1 MSEGL
6 QSPVFVGR
14 RDEVAALTALCDR
27 ARSGEPGF
35 AIVAGEAGVGK
46 TRLVTELAGQLDRSG
61 FTVLTGHCV
70 ELGAEGLPLAPLID
84 ALRTLARTTSR
95 GELTEVLGPARRGL
109 GRLLPELDPGA
120 RPEDHGAEPGADGVQ
135 VSQLLEL
142 VLGLLGRLSAKR
154 PLMLV
159 LEDLHWSDQSTR
171 ELVSF
176 LIRSLRGVRVVL
188 LATYRS
194 DELNRR
200 HPLRPLIASWE
211 RLRTVQH
218 VELHRFEPAEVAT
231 QLSAILGTAPAAG
244 LVDLVFDRS
253 GGNAYLVEELA
264 GVMRGGGD
272 PADLTPSLADVLLS
286 RVDALSAGA
295 QRLLRTAAVA
305 GRSVPDKLLAEVAGV
320 GDADFYAGLREAVE
334 SHLLVV
340 DHTGRGYAFRHALTR
355 DAVYEDML
363 PGERGGLHAAYGEA
377 LTRDPDLAGDDAAVP
392 AALAHHWYAALDLP
406 RALPAS
412 IAAARHALTSFAPA
426 EAQRHLERALEIWP
440 RVPDAAERT
449 GVDQAQVAAL
459 AGEAAYAAG
468 AIDRSRSLF
477 DQALA
482 QLPAEGD
489 AVRRALVLDWRA
501 RTLRDTGREAD
512 SVATLEEA
520 LALLPADQVTRA
532 HAVVLATLA
541 NSLWRANDMDATMSV
556 AARAVQAARD
566 VGAVQQ
572 EADSSITLG
581 SVRGYLSVDNT
592 GSGLDDL
599 RAGLALATDIG
610 AHFTA
615 LRAYVNISD
624 VLELHGRH
632 EEAAEA
638 ARAGIALAGRVGLA
652 RTLGAFLTG
661 NLVESLLRLG
671 RWSEAEQLATRALG
685 AIPEGV
691 FAATLL
697 QIRAELAAMTGR
709 YADAETD
716 VRAARLALG
725 QTSDEQYALTLQYA
739 EALTALGRGDFGA
752 ARRLTADGLAEFREA
767 MSGRYVW
774 PVLWLAARAE
784 ADEATLARD
793 RREEVPAGAAARRG
807 ELLSLAADLT
817 VPNAASLGYRALVIA
832 EFARAAGSGNQ
843 EDARSLTGAWSAA
856 AQAWQTAAEPHP
868 LAYTLLR
875 LAEAA
880 VAAGDRQAAGAAV
893 RKAYALAR
901 QVGAAPIAEEAAAL
915 ARRTRLS
922 LDEPAAEA
930 SGTVT
935 ARAEDPLARF
945 GLTER
950 EQEILVL
957 LAAGR
962 SNPQIAESLF
972 ISPKTASVH
981 VSNILSKL
989 GVDSR
994 VEAAAVA
1001 HRLGVTG

>member
-27 ARSGEPGF
+27 ARAGEPGF

-46 TRLVTELAGQLDRSG
+46 TRLVSELAGRADGAG

-95 GELTEVLGPARRGL
+95 GELAEVLGPARRGL
-109 GRLLPELDPGA
+109 GRLLPELDPGGS
-120 RPEDHGAEPGADGVQ
+120 EDPAADGVQ

-142 VLGLLGRLSAKR
+142 VLGLLGRLSARR
-154 PLMLV
+154 PLLLI

-200 HPLRPLIASWE
+200 HPLRPLLASWE

-218 VELHRFEPAEVAT
+218 VELHRFEPGEVAT
-231 QLSAILGTAPAAG
+231 QLSAILGTEPGAG

-272 PADLTPSLADVLLS
+272 PADLPPSLADVLLS
-286 RVDALSAGA
+286 RVDALSPGA

-320 GDADFYAGLREAVE
+320 GDAEFYAGLREAVE

-340 DHTGRGYAFRHALTR
+340 DHTGRSYAFRHALTR

-377 LTRDPDLAGDDAAVP
+377 LTRDPGLAGDDAAVP

-440 RVPDAAERT
+440 RVPDAEQRT
-449 GVDQAQVAAL
+449 GLDQAEVATL
-459 AGEAAYAAG
+459 AGEAAYQAG
-468 AIDRSRSLF
+468 AIDRSLSLF

-482 QLPAEGD
+482 GLPAAGD
-489 AVRRALVLDWRA
+489 VVRRALVLDRRA
-501 RTLRDTGREAD
+501 RALRDTGREAE
-512 SVATLEEA
+512 SVATLEDA
-520 LALLPADQVTRA
+520 LALLPADQVTMA
-532 HAVVLATLA
+532 HAVVLSSLA
-541 NSLWRANDMDATMSV
+541 ASVWRANDMDATLSL
-556 AARAVQAARD
+556 AARAVQAAREA
-566 VGAVQQ
+566 GAVQQ
-572 EADSSITLG
+572 EAESSITLG
-581 SVRGYLSVDNT
+581 SARGYLSADNADA
-592 GSGLDDL
+592 GLGDL
-599 RAGLALATDIG
+599 RAGLALATGIG

-615 LRAYVNISD
+615 LRAYINISD

-632 EEAAEA
+632 GEAAEA
-638 ARAGIALAGRVGLA
+638 ARSGIELAGRVGLA
-652 RTLGAFLTG
+652 RSMGAFLTG
-661 NLVESLLRLG
+661 NLAESLVRLG
-671 RWSEAEQLATRALG
+671 RWNEAEQLVTQAL
-685 AIPEGV
+685 AALPEGV
-691 FAATLL
+691 FAATVL
-697 QIRAELAAMTGR
+697 QLRAELAAMTGR
-709 YADAETD
+709 YTDAEVD
-716 VRAARLALG
+716 VRAARRALG
-725 QTSDEQYALTLQYA
+725 QTRDEQYALTLLYA
-739 EALTALGRGDFGA
+739 EALIALGRGNLAA
-752 ARRLTADGLAEFREA
+752 ARHLAASELAEFRGA

-774 PVLWLAARAE
+774 PVLWLAARSA

-793 RREEVPAGAAARRG
+793 RREDVPADAAALCG
-807 ELLSLAADLT
+807 ELSSIATGLT
-817 VPNAASLGYRALVIA
+817 VPNAASRGHQALLAA
-832 EFARAAGSGNQ
+832 ELARAAGQ
-843 EDARSLTGAWSAA
+843 HDVQSLMAAWQAA
-856 AQAWQTAAEPHP
+856 ADAWQAAAEPYP
-868 LAYTLLR
+868 LAYALLR

-880 VAAGDRQAAGAAV
+880 VAAGDRQAAGQGV
-893 RKAYALAR
+893 REAYALAR
-901 QVGAAPIAEEAAAL
+901 RVGAAPIADEAAAL

-922 LDEPAAEA
+922 LDQPAAETA
-930 SGTVT
+930 TKTGT
-935 ARAEDPLARF
+935 AAPDDPLARF

-957 LAAGR
+957 LAGGR

-981 VSNILSKL
+981 VSNILAKL

>member
-27 ARSGEPGF
+27 ARAGEPGF

-46 TRLVTELAGQLDRSG
+46 TRLVSELAGRADDAG

-84 ALRTLARTTSR
+84 ALRTLARTTAR
-95 GELTEVLGPARRGL
+95 TELADVLGPARRGL
-109 GRLLPELDPGA
+109 GRLLPELDPGGA
-120 RPEDHGAEPGADGVQ
+120 AEPAADGVQ

-142 VLGLLGRLSAKR
+142 VLGLLGRLSARR
-154 PLMLV
+154 PLLLV

-171 ELVSF
+171 ELVAF

-200 HPLRPLIASWE
+200 HPLRPLIASWD

-218 VELHRFEPAEVAT
+218 VELCRFEPGEVAA
-231 QLSAILGTAPAAG
+231 QLGAILGTEPAAG

-264 GVMRGGGD
+264 GLVRGGGD
-272 PADLTPSLADVLLS
+272 PADLPPSLADVLLS
-286 RVDALSAGA
+286 RVDALSPQA

-320 GDADFYAGLREAVE
+320 ADAEFYAGLREAVE

-340 DHTGRGYAFRHALTR
+340 DHTGRSYAFRHALTR

-377 LTRDPDLAGDDAAVP
+377 LTRDPDLAGDTAAVP

-412 IAAARHALTSFAPA
+412 IAAARHALITFAPA

-440 RVPDAAERT
+440 RVPDAEERT
-449 GVDQAQVAAL
+449 GLDQAEVASL
-459 AGEAAYAAG
+459 AGEAAYQAG
-468 AIDRSRSLF
+468 AIDRSLSLF

-482 QLPAEGD
+482 GLPAEGD
-489 AVRRALVLDWRA
+489 AVRRALVLDRRA
-501 RTLRDTGREAD
+501 RALRDTGHEAE

-532 HAVVLATLA
+532 HAVVLSSLA
-541 NSLWRANDMDATMSV
+541 NSVWRANDLDAALSL
-556 AARAVQAARD
+556 AARAVQAAREA
-566 VGAVQQ
+566 GAAQQ

-581 SVRGYLSVDNT
+581 SVRGYLSPDDADA
-592 GSGLDDL
+592 GLEDV
-599 RAGLALATDIG
+599 RSGLALATGIG

-615 LRAYVNISD
+615 LRAYINISD

-638 ARAGIALAGRVGLA
+638 ARAGIELAGRVGLA
-652 RTLGAFLTG
+652 RSLGSFLTG
-661 NLVESLLRLG
+661 NLVESLVRLG
-671 RWSEAEQLATRALG
+671 HWSEAEHLAAQALNSM
-685 AIPEGV
+685 PEGV
-691 FAATLL
+691 FAATVL
-697 QIRAELAAMTGR
+697 QLRAELAAMSGR
-709 YADAETD
+709 YADAD
-716 VRAARLALG
+716 DGVRAARRALG
-725 QTSDEQYALTLQYA
+725 QTQDEQYALTLLYA
-739 EALTALGRGDFGA
+739 EALIALGRGDLA
-752 ARRLTADGLAEFREA
+752 VARRLTVGGLADYDSPV
-767 MSGRYVW
+767 SGRYLW
-774 PVLWLAARAE
+774 PLLWLAARTE
-784 ADEATLARD
+784 ADDATRARD
-793 RREEVPAGAAARRG
+793 RREEVPEGSAARYQ
-807 ELLSLAADLT
+807 ELASLAAGLP
-817 VPNAASLGYRALVIA
+817 VPNAASRGYQALVSA
-832 EFARAAGSGNQ
+832 ELARAAGLQ
-843 EDARSLTGAWSAA
+843 DAQSLTGAWLAA
-856 AQAWQTAAEPHP
+856 ADAWQEAAEPYP
-868 LAYTLLR
+868 LAYTWLR

-880 VAAGDRQAAGAAV
+880 AAAGDREAAGRGV
-893 RKAYALAR
+893 REAYALAR
-901 QVGAAPIAEEAAAL
+901 RAGAAPIADEAAAL

-922 LDEPAAEA
+922 LDEPAAE
-930 SGTVT
+930 T
-935 ARAEDPLARF
+935 ATAAPEDPLVRF

-950 EQEILVL
+950 EREILEL
-957 LAAGR
+957 LA
-962 SNPQIAESLF
+962 S
-972 ISPKTASVH
+972 
-981 VSNILSKL
+981 
-989 GVDSR
+989 
-994 VEAAAVA
+994 
-1001 HRLGVTG
+1001 

>member
-27 ARSGEPGF
+27 ARAGEPGF

-46 TRLVTELAGQLDRSG
+46 TRLVNELAGRAEGAG

-84 ALRTLARTTSR
+84 ALRALARTTSR
-95 GELTEVLGPARRGL
+95 GELAEVLGPARRGL
-109 GRLLPELDPGA
+109 GRLLPELDPGGS
-120 RPEDHGAEPGADGVQ
+120 EEPAADGVQ

-142 VLGLLGRLSAKR
+142 VLGLLGRLSARR
-154 PLMLV
+154 PLLLV

-171 ELVSF
+171 ELVAF

-200 HPLRPLIASWE
+200 HPLRPLLASWE
-211 RLRTVQH
+211 RLRTVHH
-218 VELHRFEPAEVAT
+218 VELRRFEPGEVAA
-231 QLSAILGTAPAAG
+231 QLSAILGTEPGAG

-272 PADLTPSLADVLLS
+272 PADLPPSLADVLLS

-305 GRSVPDKLLAEVAGV
+305 GRSVTDKLLAEVAGI
-320 GDADFYAGLREAVE
+320 GDAEFYAGLREAVE

-340 DHTGRGYAFRHALTR
+340 DHTGRSYSFRHALTR

-377 LTRDPDLAGDDAAVP
+377 LTRDPGLAGDDAAVP
-392 AALAHHWYAALDLP
+392 AALAYHWYAALDLP

-426 EAQRHLERALEIWP
+426 EAQHHLERALEIWP
-440 RVPDAAERT
+440 RVPDAEERT
-449 GVDQAQVAAL
+449 GLDQAEVAAL
-459 AGEAAYAAG
+459 AGEAAYQAG
-468 AIDRSRSLF
+468 ALDRSLSLF

-482 QLPAEGD
+482 GLPAEGD
-489 AVRRALVLDWRA
+489 AVRRALVLDRRA
-501 RTLRDTGREAD
+501 VTLRDTSREAE

-532 HAVVLATLA
+532 HAVVLSSLA
-541 NSLWRANDMDATMSV
+541 NSVWRANDMDAALSR
-556 AARAVQAARD
+556 AARAVPAAREA
-566 VGAVQQ
+566 GAAQQ

-581 SVRGYLSVDNT
+581 SVRGYLSPDDADA
-592 GSGLDDL
+592 GLDDV
-599 RAGLALATDIG
+599 RVGLALATGIG

-615 LRAYVNISD
+615 LRAYINISD

-638 ARAGIALAGRVGLA
+638 ARAGVELAGRVGLA
-652 RTLGAFLTG
+652 RSLGAFLTG
-661 NLVESLLRLG
+661 NLVESLVRLG
-671 RWSEAEQLATRALG
+671 HWNEAEQLATRALN
-685 AIPEGV
+685 AMPEGIY
-691 FAATLL
+691 AATVLL
-697 QIRAELAAMTGR
+697 LHAELAAMTGR
-709 YADAETD
+709 YDDADRD
-716 VRAARLALG
+716 VRAARRILG
-725 QTSDEQYALTLQYA
+725 QTRDEQYTLTLLYA
-739 EALTALGRGDFGA
+739 DALAALGRADLDA
-752 ARRLTADGLAEFREA
+752 VRRLTAEGLADYDSLV
-767 MSGRYVW
+767 SGRYLW
-774 PVLWLAARAE
+774 PLLWLAARTE
-784 ADEATLARD
+784 ADDATRARD
-793 RREEVPAGAAARRG
+793 RREEVPGSAADRYR
-807 ELLSLAADLT
+807 ELASLAADLT
-817 VPNAASLGYRALVIA
+817 VPNAASRGYQALVTA
-832 EFARAAGSGNQ
+832 ELARAAGSD
-843 EDARSLTGAWSAA
+843 DAQSLMGAWSAA
-856 AQAWQTAAEPHP
+856 AGAWQTAAEPYP
-868 LAYTLLR
+868 LAYTWLR

-880 VAAGDRQAAGAAV
+880 TAAGDRQAAGQAV
-893 RKAYALAR
+893 REAYALAR
-901 QVGAAPIAEEAAAL
+901 RVGAVPIADEAAAL
-915 ARRTRLS
+915 ARRTRLP
-922 LDEPAAEA
+922 LDEPAAEVA
-930 SGTVT
+930 T
-935 ARAEDPLARF
+935 AAPEDPLARF

-950 EQEILVL
+950 EREILVL
-957 LAAGR
+957 LAGGR

-981 VSNILSKL
+981 VSNILAKL

>member
-27 ARSGEPGF
+27 ARAGEPGF

-46 TRLVTELAGQLDRSG
+46 TRLVSELAGHADGSG

-84 ALRTLARTTSR
+84 ALRTLARMTSR
-95 GELTEVLGPARRGL
+95 GELAEVLGPARRGL
-109 GRLLPELDPGA
+109 GRLLPELDPGVS
-120 RPEDHGAEPGADGVQ
+120 AEPPADGIQ

-142 VLGLLGRLSAKR
+142 VLGLLGRLSARR
-154 PLMLV
+154 PLLLV

-200 HPLRPLIASWE
+200 HPLRPLLASWE

-218 VELHRFEPAEVAT
+218 VELRRFEPGEVAA
-231 QLSAILGTAPAAG
+231 QLGAILGTEPTAG

-272 PADLTPSLADVLLS
+272 PADLPPSLADVLLS
-286 RVDALSAGA
+286 RADALSPGA

-305 GRSVPDKLLAEVAGV
+305 GRSVPDKLLAEVAGI

-340 DHTGRGYAFRHALTR
+340 DHTGRSYAFRHALTR

-377 LTRDPDLAGDDAAVP
+377 LTRDPGLAGDDATVP

-406 RALPAS
+406 RALPAA

-440 RVPDAAERT
+440 RVPDAEQRT
-449 GVDQAQVAAL
+449 GLDQAEVAAL
-459 AGEAAYAAG
+459 AGEAAYQAG
-468 AIDRSRSLF
+468 ALDRSLSLF

-482 QLPAEGD
+482 GIPAAGD
-489 AVRRALVLDWRA
+489 AVRRALVLDRRA
-501 RTLRDTGREAD
+501 VALRDTSREAE

-520 LALLPADQVTRA
+520 LALLPAEQVTRA
-532 HAVVLATLA
+532 HAVVLSSLA
-541 NSLWRANDMDATMSV
+541 NSVWRANDLDAALSV
-556 AARAVQAARD
+556 AARAVQAAREA
-566 VGAVQQ
+566 GAAQQ

-581 SVRGYLSVDNT
+581 SVRGYLRPDDADA
-592 GSGLDDL
+592 GLDDV
-599 RAGLALATDIG
+599 RAGLALATGIG

-615 LRAYVNISD
+615 LRAYINISD

-638 ARAGIALAGRVGLA
+638 ARAGVELAGRVGLA
-652 RTLGAFLTG
+652 RSLGTFLTG
-661 NLVESLLRLG
+661 NLVESLVRLG
-671 RWSEAEQLATRALG
+671 HWSEAEQLAARALN
-685 AIPEGV
+685 AMPEGIY
-691 FAATLL
+691 AATVLL
-697 QIRAELAAMTGR
+697 LHAELAAMTGR
-709 YADAETD
+709 HDDADRD
-716 VRAARLALG
+716 VRAARRLLG
-725 QTSDEQYALTLQYA
+725 QSRDEQYTLTLLYVD
-739 EALTALGRGDFGA
+739 ALAALGRADLDA
-752 ARRLTADGLAEFREA
+752 ARRLTAEGLADYDSPV
-767 MSGRYVW
+767 SGRYLW
-774 PVLWLAARAE
+774 PLLWLAARTE
-784 ADEATLARD
+784 ADDATRARD
-793 RREEVPAGAAARRG
+793 RREEIPDGAAARYQ
-807 ELLSLAADLT
+807 ELASLAAGLT
-817 VPNAASLGYRALVIA
+817 VPNAASRGYQALVTA
-832 EFARAAGSGNQ
+832 ELVRA
-843 EDARSLTGAWSAA
+843 TGQDDVTIWSAA
-856 AQAWQTAAEPHP
+856 AGAWQEAAEPYP
-868 LAYTLLR
+868 LAYTWLR

-880 VAAGDRQAAGAAV
+880 AAAGDRQAAGQAV
-893 RKAYALAR
+893 RDAYALAR
-901 QVGAAPIAEEAAAL
+901 RVGAAPIADEAAAL

-922 LDEPAAEA
+922 LDEPAAETA
-930 SGTVT
+930 TKTGT
-935 ARAEDPLARF
+935 AAPEDPLARF

-957 LAAGR
+957 LAGGR

-981 VSNILSKL
+981 VSNILAKL